1 MKAIMMLACLIW
13 AAFVFFY
20 YRSIFT
26 RHIRHKQYAEYA
38 SAVFS
43 AVGEH
48 FPELKGKS
56 TTLVAD
62 LGYNKSDDSAWKE
75 EVEKFI
81 TLIVLPKLKDS
92 TRTKFRTSPG
102 MIREFS
108 TLSYNF
114 VLDLMSYAS
123 MPTKYDLAELI
134 TSIERLG
141 DARSLVSGKP
151 VFLPGKEI
159 LSKLALLVLAA
170 GTLSITEPSSAA
182 EGQAFSPMDACNA
195 LGDEEGFTP
204 SKSGYSELSEGV
216 YSCATP
222 YKDMPGGALP
232 NNFAMYGKGSPDEV
246 TRVHIMLNVNE
257 KANAKRD
264 AKELG
269 RLCQKM
275 IKTLVGSVPVG
286 LAEKVA
292 SGIPFTVQHE
302 GYRVY
307 LEKTV
312 WPTGKG
318 FELNCGI
325 ATSSHKE

>member
-1 MKAIMMLACLIW
+1 MLLACLIW

-20 YRSIFT
+20 YRSILT
-26 RHIRHKQYAEYA
+26 RYIRHNQYAEYA
-38 SAVFS
+38 NAVFS
-43 AVGEH
+43 AVGEN
-48 FPELKGKS
+48 FSELKGKS
-56 TTLVAD
+56 TSLVAD
-62 LGYNKSDDSAWKE
+62 LGYNRSDDSAWKE
-75 EVEKFI
+75 EVEKFV
-81 TLIVLPKLKDS
+81 TMIVLPKLKDN
-92 TRTKFRTSPG
+92 TRAKFRTSPE
-102 MIREFS
+102 MIKEFS

-114 VLDLMSYAS
+114 VLDLVSYAS
-123 MPTKYDLAELI
+123 MPTKYDLKELI
-134 TSIERLG
+134 ASIESTG
-141 DARSLVSGKP
+141 DARSLVSGRP
-151 VFLPGKEI
+151 VFKPGKEI

-170 GTLSITEPSSAA
+170 GTLSITEPSIAA
-182 EGQAFSPMDACNA
+182 DGQAFSPMDACNA

-204 SKSGYSELSEGV
+204 SNSGYSELSEGV
-216 YSCATP
+216 YSCGTP
-222 YKDMPGGALP
+222 YKDMSGGALP
-232 NNFAMYGKGSPDEV
+232 NNLSMYGKGSPDKV
-246 TRVHIMLNVNE
+246 TRVRIMLNVNE

-264 AKELG
+264 TKELG

-275 IKTLVGSVPVG
+275 IKTLAGSAPVG